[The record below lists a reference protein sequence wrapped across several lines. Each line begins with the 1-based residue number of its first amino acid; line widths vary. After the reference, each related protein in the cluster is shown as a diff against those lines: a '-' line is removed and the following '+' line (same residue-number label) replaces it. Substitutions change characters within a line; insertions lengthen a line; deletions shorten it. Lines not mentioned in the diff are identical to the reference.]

1 MHFILWRDK
10 GCLLVPESKE
20 GRKEN
25 NGNMQESS
33 YLLLMPEADF
43 PVITR
48 SQLEPE
54 YSSEHLE
61 DQRANW
67 VGTKT
72 WKLWV
77 QKNPGV
83 GLFIMSRWF
92 VTIFFFFLIPGTTLK
107 HEFGW
112 LQDHFFAGRAVSVTN
127 LKIKFSLIFLYNF
140 KFRVYKSKGPLNVQ
154 WIFFEIRL

>member
-83 GLFIMSRWF
+83 GLFITSRWF
-92 VTIFFFFLIPGTTLK
+92 VIIFFFNPWNNSETWIWMITRSFFCWKGSFRNQSTDQILI
-107 HEFGW
+107 
-112 LQDHFFAGRAVSVTN
+112 
-127 LKIKFSLIFLYNF
+127 NF
-140 KFRVYKSKGPLNVQ
+140 PL
-154 WIFFEIRL
+154 